1 MGETEGERKKQRNK
15 REKRT
20 VKVIWW
26 DGESQSKENREA
38 HQMRD
43 REGGKR
49 TDEGRSA
56 RRNK

>member
-38 HQMRD
+38 YRMRD
-43 REGGKR
+43 REGGKKNR
-49 TDEGRSA
+49 
-56 RRNK
+56 